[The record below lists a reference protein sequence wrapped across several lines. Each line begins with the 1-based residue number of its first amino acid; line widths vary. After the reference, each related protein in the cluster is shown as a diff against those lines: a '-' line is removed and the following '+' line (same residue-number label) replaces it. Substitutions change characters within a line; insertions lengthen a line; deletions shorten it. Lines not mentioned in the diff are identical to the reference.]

1 MVRFCTRHENRL
13 IMAKAGKSD
22 KANADGIVNICRNR
36 RATYEYEI
44 SDTIECGLVLVGT
57 EVKSLR
63 AGHAILDDAYAR
75 IVKDELWLM
84 GCEIPEY
91 TFGNRL
97 NHVPKRMRKLLI
109 RRREIGKFAEKAFDK
124 GYTLIPLRMYF
135 KGGLAKIEIGVARGK
150 QDHDKRHSLKSAEA
164 KREIDRGMSRRDR

>member
-1 MVRFCTRHENRL
+1 
-13 IMAKAGKSD
+13 MAKAGKSD

-97 NHVPKRMRKLLI
+97 NHVPKRMRKLLL
-109 RRREIGKFAEKAFDK
+109 RRREIERFAEKA
-124 GYTLIPLRMYF
+124 F